1 MEIYCMKKVTPN
13 PPPSS
18 MDDTP
23 QTPPNLIFSVH
34 PGLSTEAA
42 LSNASE
48 MLESATVC
56 AYDCAEHL
64 DGSSRRQVLAVV
76 QMVEI
81 AQLLVGA
88 ALERECPV
96 A

>member
-1 MEIYCMKKVTPN
+1 MKKVTPN
-13 PPPSS
+13 PPPTTS
-18 MDDTP
+18 DDNS
-23 QTPPNLIFSVH
+23 QLPPDLIFSVR

-56 AYDCAEHL
+56 AYDCAEQVE
-64 DGSSRRQVLAVV
+64 GASRKHVLAVV
-76 QMVEI
+76 QMIEI
-81 AQLLVGA
+81 AKLLVDD
-88 ALERECPV
+88 ALNRECPV

>member
-1 MEIYCMKKVTPN
+1 
-13 PPPSS
+13 
-18 MDDTP
+18 
-23 QTPPNLIFSVH
+23 
-34 PGLSTEAA
+34 
-42 LSNASE
+42 

-56 AYDCAEHL
+56 AYDCPEHW

-81 AQLLVGA
+81 VQLLVGA
-88 ALERECPV
+88 ALERECTV

>member
-1 MEIYCMKKVTPN
+1 MKKVTPD
-13 PPPSS
+13 PLSS
-18 MDDTP
+18 TSEITP
-23 QTPPNLIFSVH
+23 QSPPQTIFTVR

-64 DGSSRRQVLAVV
+64 AGSGRKQVLAVV
-76 QMVEI
+76 QMIEI
-81 AQLLVGA
+81 AQLLVNE
-88 ALERECPV
+88 ALNRECPV